1 MEKRRT
7 PDRKAKPRDRKPEQK
22 REDAPNLSA
31 EQQELVQWLK
41 TVKFKPAI
49 VGGVNESDVWKKLE
63 QLNHLYEAALVAER
77 ARYNALLA
85 AYVQNTNA
93 KIDQYRQALGQCQ
106 NQYNQL
112 AQAYNSR
119 VGQNK
124 ERESDG

>member
-7 PDRKAKPRDRKPEQK
+7 PDRKAKPREKTAEKP
-22 REDAPNLSA
+22 REDAPSLST
-31 EQQELVQWLK
+31 EQQELIEWLK
-41 TVKFKPAI
+41 TVKFKPA
-49 VGGVNESDVWKKLE
+49 VFGGVNESDVWKKLE
-63 QLNHLYEAALVAER
+63 QLNRLYEAALIAER

-93 KIDQYRQALGQCQ
+93 KLDQYRQALNQAQ

>member
-1 MEKRRT
+1 MEKRRKT
-7 PDRKAKPRDRKPEQK
+7 QPGKPRDRQKPDEA
-22 REDAPNLSA
+22 REDAPNLSK

-41 TVKFKPAI
+41 TVRFQPS
-49 VGGVNESDVWKKLE
+49 VFGGVNESDVWKKLE
-63 QLNHLYEAALVAER
+63 QLNRLYEAALVAER

-93 KIDQYRQALGQCQ
+93 KLEQYRQALNQAQ

-124 ERESDG
+124 ERERDG